1 MSRKLVIVTA
11 IAIAAGAAWWWQQQR
26 ATPALAPTA
35 RVQLPLQVPV
45 AQSVQRDEPAPAT
58 AAAPV
63 REIPAIA
70 VPGMLDGSD
79 EMTRSA
85 ANELS
90 PTLLKWLLPAEQIRK
105 WVALVDQL
113 ADGKLPTKNLPLLFP
128 MPAFDT
134 VRVDDAVRMNPTNFT
149 RANLLIETVIAIDQ
163 QKLADYYRAWRPIL
177 EAAYKELGG
186 EGTFHSRLLLALQ
199 NVIEAPPP
207 PSLPPGGARL
217 ERPKIFYVYA
227 NPVLEKNSGVTK
239 LLWRLGP
246 DNQRKLQDFLGGL
259 MPLL

>member
-1 MSRKLVIVTA
+1 MNRKLAIATV
-11 IAIAAGAAWWWQQQR
+11 IAIAAGAVWWWQHQR
-26 ATPALAPTA
+26 VTSASAPAA
-35 RVQLPLQVPV
+35 RVQLPLQVP
-45 AQSVQRDEPAPAT
+45 AAHPLQRDEPAPANT
-58 AAAPV
+58 STPV
-63 REIPAIA
+63 REVPAIA

-79 EMTRSA
+79 EMTRAA

-90 PTLLKWLLPAEQIRK
+90 PTLLKWLLPSEQIRK
-105 WVALVDQL
+105 WVALIDQL

-134 VRVDDAVRMNPTNFT
+134 IRVDDADRMNPTNFT
-149 RANLLIETVIAIDQ
+149 RANFLIETVTAIDQ

-177 EAAYKELGG
+177 ETAYKELGG
-186 EGTFHSRLLLALQ
+186 DSTFHSRLLLALQ

-207 PSLPPGGARL
+207 PADARL

-227 NPVLEKNSGVTK
+227 DPVLEKNTGVTK

>member
-1 MSRKLVIVTA
+1 MNRTLAIATA
-11 IAIAAGAAWWWQQQR
+11 IVIAAGAVWWWQQQR
-26 ATPALAPTA
+26 ATPALAPAA

-45 AQSVQRDEPAPAT
+45 PQSVQRDEPAPTT

-63 REIPAIA
+63 REIPAIP

-79 EMTRSA
+79 EMTRAA

-113 ADGKLPTKNLPLLFP
+113 ADGRLPTKNLPLLFP

-134 VRVDDAVRMNPTNFT
+134 IRVDDADRMNPTNFT
-149 RANLLIETVIAIDQ
+149 RANLLIETVTAIDQ
-163 QKLADYYRAWRPIL
+163 QKLVDYYHAWRPIL
-177 EAAYKELGG
+177 ETAYKELGG

-207 PSLPPGGARL
+207 PANARL
-217 ERPKIFYVYA
+217 ERPKVFYVYA

-239 LLWRLGP
+239 LLWRLGS